1 MQRII
6 FADSWS
12 AFFAEF
18 NLNSFDDFFE
28 DLAAKSI
35 GVNKKRNVISFSLG
49 PDSQKKRFFMKRF
62 SHPHFKDMLFS
73 WCNIGRPCSQARYEW
88 ENARLLLDN
97 GIETYRPVC
106 FGEKITWGIENN
118 SFFVTEEL
126 QSQCLT
132 DFIRQNWNS
141 LQQQQKEK
149 IVTGLAAFIRKIHAL
164 NISLPDLYVWHIY
177 ITENAA
183 GEYDYAVID
192 LHRMSRNVTS
202 TSRKIK
208 NLGRLHHSMLDSYF
222 NEELK
227 QLFVKSY
234 AADGRDSDICKLLAK
249 VKKYSDAVSAKRKQI
264 QY

>member
-1 MQRII
+1 VQRIV

-12 AFFAEF
+12 EFFAEF
-18 NLNSFDDFFE
+18 NLESFDDFFE
-28 DLAAKSI
+28 NPAVKTI
-35 GVNKKRNVISFSLG
+35 GVNKKRNIVTFSPG
-49 PDSQKKRFFMKRF
+49 PDSQNKRFFMKRF
-62 SHPHFKDMLFS
+62 SHPRFKDMLFS
-73 WCNIGRPCSQARYEW
+73 FHNIGRLCSQARYEW

-106 FGEKITWGIENN
+106 FGEKITWGIEKH
-118 SFFVTEEL
+118 SFFITKEL

-132 DFIRQNWNS
+132 DFIRQNWHGF
-141 LQQQQKEK
+141 QQQQKEK
-149 IVTGLAAFIRKIHAL
+149 IITGLAAFVRKIHAS
-164 NISLPDLYVWHIY
+164 NISLPDLYIWHIY

-202 TSRKIK
+202 RSRKIK

-222 NEELK
+222 GEELK

-234 AADGRDSDICKLLAK
+234 AAGGRDGDIAALPAQ
-249 VKKYSDAVSAKRKQI
+249 VKKYSNAVSAKRRQV

>member
-1 MQRII
+1 MQRIV

-12 AFFAEF
+12 AYFVEF
-18 NLNSFDDFFE
+18 NLKSFDDFFE
-28 DLAAKSI
+28 NLPSKTI
-35 GVNKKRNVISFSLG
+35 GINKKRNVVMFSLG
-49 PDSQKKRFFMKRF
+49 PDSHKKRFFMKRF
-62 SHPHFKDMLFS
+62 THPHFKDMLFS
-73 WCNIGRPCSQARYEW
+73 WRNIGRPCSQARYEW
-88 ENARLLLDN
+88 ENARLLLES

-118 SFFVTEEL
+118 SFLVTEEL

-132 DFIRQNWNS
+132 DFIRQNWHS
-141 LQQQQKEK
+141 FQQQQKEK
-149 IVTGLAAFIRKIHAL
+149 IITGLAAFIRKIHAL

-177 ITENAA
+177 ITENA
-183 GEYDYAVID
+183 GEYEYAVID

-202 TSRKIK
+202 RSRKIK

-222 NEELK
+222 DEELK

-234 AADGRDSDICKLLAK
+234 AAEGQHGDVTLLLAQ
-249 VKKYSDAVSAKRKQI
+249 VKKYSDAVSAKRRQV